1 MDKRVVFQHKT
12 LPYLLLAP
20 QLIVTFVFFFWPAG
34 QALWQSFHL
43 EDPFGFSSVFVGLQN
58 FRELFADSS
67 YRQSFWVTAQFSFWV
82 AMLGFTISLLL
93 AVLANRVRRAST
105 YIVTCHVWP
114 YTVCTTVDSGLLL
127 FL

>member
-43 EDPFGFSSVFVGLQN
+43 DDPFGFSASFVGLQN
-58 FRELFADSS
+58 FQELLADSS
-67 YRQSFWVTAQFSFWV
+67 YRRSFWVTAQFAFWV
-82 AMLGFTISLLL
+82 AILGSAVSRLL
-93 AVLANRVRRAST
+93 AVMANGVLRAATCYST
-105 YIVTCHVWP
+105 
-114 YTVCTTVDSGLLL
+114 LLL
-127 FL
+127 CPYGVATAVACVLW